1 METFQKFANTTP
13 IVGEYAEHI
22 DKDYPASD
30 WIVCT
35 SLQIK
40 PKTYMDPIYF
50 PSKLFVAVPK
60 SDWTPM
66 TQALMAGCF
75 YVIDHFPQRIAVET
89 ITDARLWIILLG
101 EVIFS
106 GNSRMGV
113 NYTKIQEHFGS
124 LNEYV
129 DPIIARKLAEIGCE
143 VSDFYELMAYI
154 LKEFNQWTLA
164 SSDVTQSVY
173 GKNLEVLYYALF
185 DIKTSIFKTAFQLAK
200 QNTKKQEKGMS
211 LTADDVM
218 GVFNKLLKPGSIFG
232 LTRANIAAGSVSYSG
247 DNKYF
252 KLTSVI
258 GQQQSVV
265 GARRGR
271 RTRTTVD
278 ASKRLHSSM
287 IEAGSILF
295 LPKSNPTPMIR
306 ANPYMHVNLANGE
319 IINNPKFQA
328 LLEHTESLLKG
339 IK

>member
-1 METFQKFANTTP
+1 
-13 IVGEYAEHI
+13 
-22 DKDYPASD
+22 
-30 WIVCT
+30 
-35 SLQIK
+35 
-40 PKTYMDPIYF
+40 
-50 PSKLFVAVPK
+50 
-60 SDWTPM
+60 M
-66 TQALMAGCF
+66 T
-75 YVIDHFPQRIAVET
+75 
-89 ITDARLWIILLG
+89 
-101 EVIFS
+101 
-106 GNSRMGV
+106 
-113 NYTKIQEHFGS
+113 
-124 LNEYV
+124 
-129 DPIIARKLAEIGCE
+129 
-143 VSDFYELMAYI
+143 
-154 LKEFNQWTLA
+154 
-164 SSDVTQSVY
+164 
-173 GKNLEVLYYALF
+173 
-185 DIKTSIFKTAFQLAK
+185 
-200 QNTKKQEKGMS
+200 

-319 IINNPKFQA
+319 IVGNPKFQ
-328 LLEHTESLLKG
+328 SLWSIRKVC
-339 IK
+339 